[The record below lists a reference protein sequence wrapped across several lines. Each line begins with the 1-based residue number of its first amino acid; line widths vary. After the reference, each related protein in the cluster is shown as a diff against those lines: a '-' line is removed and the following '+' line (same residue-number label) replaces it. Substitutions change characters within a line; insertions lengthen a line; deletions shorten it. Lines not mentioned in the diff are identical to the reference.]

1 MQGHQHSVESSARTP
16 GAGPLHHGHS
26 HGGLGAGRRVLGY
39 ALLVTLLFAV
49 VEGVSGWWAGSLAL
63 LGDAGHMVTDA
74 SALGLALLA
83 AWMARRPASARHSYG
98 LGRAEVVVALFNGVL
113 MLAIIA
119 GIGIAALQR
128 LHSPTP
134 VAAVPVMVVA
144 SLGLLVNLAVAGLLR
159 QGEQTLNLRAAMLHV
174 MADLL
179 GSVAALVAGVV
190 IYFSG
195 WTAIDPILSLF
206 ICLLI
211 LYSAVHLIREAL
223 HVIMEGVPLGLDLPE
238 IGRALATVN
247 GVHSVH
253 DLHIWTLS
261 SGVVSLSAH
270 IMVSDLAHWEETL
283 AGLRVLLH
291 DRYGIEHVTLQPEP
305 TTHILRPLKYPGG

>member
-1 MQGHQHSVESSARTP
+1 MQGHQHSVEGSTRPSQ
-16 GAGPLHHGHS
+16 AGPLQHGHS
-26 HGGLGAGRRVLGY
+26 HGDLAAGERSRRVLGY

-63 LGDAGHMVTDA
+63 LSDAGHMVTDA

-98 LGRAEVVVALFNGVL
+98 LGRAEVVVALCNGVL

-128 LHSPTP
+128 LHNPTP
-134 VAAVPVMVVA
+134 VAAVPVMIVA
-144 SLGLLVNLAVAGLLR
+144 ALGLLVNLAVAGLLR
-159 QGEQTLNLRAAMLHV
+159 QGEQTLNLRAALLHV

-179 GSVAALVAGVV
+179 GSVAALAAGVV

-223 HVIMEGVPLGLDLPE
+223 HVIMEGVPLGMDLPE

-247 GVHSVH
+247 GVRSVH

-270 IMVSDLAHWEETL
+270 IMVSDLAHWEEIL

-305 TTHILRPLKYPGG
+305 TTHVLRYRG